1 MNTLDF
7 IYMNEINVKLTA
19 GQVAIILELLKPYA
33 ELSVLLTNQYKAQTL
48 AASMPVRAKKVEK
61 NIPEDNNGNN

>member
-1 MNTLDF
+1 
-7 IYMNEINVKLTA
+7 MNEINIKMNTN
-19 GQVAIILELLKPYA
+19 QIAIVLELLKPYA
-33 ELSVLLTNQYKAQTL
+33 ELSISLSNQYKAQTL

>member
-1 MNTLDF
+1 MDGLT
-7 IYMNEINVKLTA
+7 IRLTA
-19 GQVAIILELLKPYA
+19 AQVATMLELLKPYT
-33 ELSVLLTNQYKAQTL
+33 ELSISLTNQYKAQTL